1 MENNLNHNKALLLPA
16 LVVVLMITACNSNT
30 AVFSTPTISNSSG
43 VVQQTMTPVT
53 LPTSTMS
60 PGKSQNNPAPFG
72 STVHADNMKFLIKG
86 TVRPADGI
94 VSSGDIFN
102 VQPGQWKQYI
112 FVTIEVTCE
121 TSTDQQCHFSPFSLK
136 LIGSDGV
143 TNYPERFISGVDS
156 ILVDTIFQGGATIS
170 GNIPFIIF
178 IGDSR
183 LALGYDSQSG
193 ESYYLSLP

>member
-1 MENNLNHNKALLLPA
+1 
-16 LVVVLMITACNSNT
+16 
-30 AVFSTPTISNSSG
+30 
-43 VVQQTMTPVT
+43 
-53 LPTSTMS
+53 
-60 PGKSQNNPAPFG
+60 
-72 STVHADNMKFLIKG
+72 
-86 TVRPADGI
+86 
-94 VSSGDIFN
+94 
-102 VQPGQWKQYI
+102 
-112 FVTIEVTCE
+112 
-121 TSTDQQCHFSPFSLK
+121 LK